1 MARPARKRYA
11 IWPALNVAEDDYE
24 LTREVYRI
32 FEVIPSAGRPT
43 ELVVGDGCEELGSD
57 CLIILRKKSPVN
69 RMNMLLWNHK
79 LWTWVG
85 VIR

>member
-1 MARPARKRYA
+1 M
-11 IWPALNVAEDDYE
+11 E
-24 LTREVYRI
+24 LFDQPQNNQCVTIIVFR
-32 FEVIPSAGRPT
+32 A
-43 ELVVGDGCEELGSD
+43 
-57 CLIILRKKSPVN
+57 LIILRKKSPVN